1 MEPLVVCA
9 DVSKL
14 GKNEIDSENVN
25 WLQSFLHI
33 GNQSNNFCTPRFRPL
48 FSIAGLPNMA
58 PHSEPLLNGHGPYE
72 CLRLEQRKKMLASF
86 AALVR
91 YLPVE

>member
-1 MEPLVVCA
+1 MESLVVCA

-33 GNQSNNFCTPRFRPL
+33 GNRSNNFT
-48 FSIAGLPNMA
+48 
-58 PHSEPLLNGHGPYE
+58 
-72 CLRLEQRKKMLASF
+72 RLALDPSF
-86 AALVR
+86 L
-91 YLPVE
+91 

>member
-1 MEPLVVCA
+1 MCA

-25 WLQSFLHI
+25 WLQSFMHI
-33 GNQSNNFCTPRFRPL
+33 GNRSNIFARLALDPL
-48 FSIAGLPNMA
+48 FSIAGLPNVA
-58 PHSEPLLNGHGPYE
+58 SHSEPLLNGHGPHE
-72 CLRLEQRKKMLASF
+72 CLSLEQRKKMLASF